1 MPSQRYLK
9 AQRTRWRRVLEE
21 DSKKIKEGLEEVREN
36 GEADVD
42 LKDLKETVLVFI
54 TYVTRFKETTEKLSV
69 LIDEEGDEEKIKS
82 REKEEEE
89 EFNFLKDVEGLIRK
103 VNSTF
108 EEYSG
113 SSTYTISPKESVN
126 ENLLSQITNNAAEAE
141 NRNLTAQRSFAEKLI
156 QNQ

>member
-1 MPSQRYLK
+1 M
-9 AQRTRWRRVLEE
+9 
-21 DSKKIKEGLEEVREN
+21 
-36 GEADVD
+36 
-42 LKDLKETVLVFI
+42 
-54 TYVTRFKETTEKLSV
+54 

-82 REKEEEE
+82 REKEEE

-126 ENLLSQITNNAAEAE
+126 EKLLSQIINNAAEAE
-141 NRNLTAQRSFAEKLI
+141 NRNLTVQRSFAEKLI
-156 QNQ
+156 QNQQKFEDKILQLYKVII